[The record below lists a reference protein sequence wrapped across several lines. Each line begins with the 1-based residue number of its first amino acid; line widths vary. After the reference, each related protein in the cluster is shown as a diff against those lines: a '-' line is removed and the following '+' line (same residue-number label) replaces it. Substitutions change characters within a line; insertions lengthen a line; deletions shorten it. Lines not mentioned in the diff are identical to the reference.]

1 MVAQRHIL
9 VVDDDADLRLTLRR
23 PLIAAGYA
31 LTEANSAAAAAR
43 VVAARRFDL
52 IILDGAL
59 PDGDGGAL
67 CADLRRKGINVPIV
81 MLSGLGNEEA
91 VVRGLDAGANDY
103 VVKPFRTS
111 ELMARL
117 RAQLRAHDISED
129 AELRIGR
136 FRFRPGDNLLIAFD
150 DTRIRL
156 TGKEVAVL
164 KYLFR
169 AGATVTRAELLQQ
182 VWGYHATATTHT
194 VETHI
199 YRLRQKLEPDPAR
212 MRFLL
217 NEDNGYRLY
226 PDGIPDCS
234 PASAVR
240 LVASAV

>member
-1 MVAQRHIL
+1 
-9 VVDDDADLRLTLRR
+9 
-23 PLIAAGYA
+23 
-31 LTEANSAAAAAR
+31 
-43 VVAARRFDL
+43 
-52 IILDGAL
+52 
-59 PDGDGGAL
+59 
-67 CADLRRKGINVPIV
+67 